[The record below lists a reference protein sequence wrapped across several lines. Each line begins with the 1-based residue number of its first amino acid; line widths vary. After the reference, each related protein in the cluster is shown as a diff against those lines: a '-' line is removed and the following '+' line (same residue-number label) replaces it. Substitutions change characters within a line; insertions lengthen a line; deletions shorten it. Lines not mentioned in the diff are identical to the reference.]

1 MPVINTILITVW
13 HNKMNRWLRSNAR
26 NQNTPKD
33 DSWIIVDDSEWSKL
47 NNNLSKDVI
56 KWTD

>member
-1 MPVINTILITVW
+1 MPVINTILTTVW

-26 NQNTPKD
+26 NQNTPPD
-33 DSWIIVDDSEWSKL
+33 DAWIIVDCAEWEKIK
-47 NNNLSKDVI
+47 NNLSKDTT